1 MTTTNESPGGIRAS
15 DHDRERV
22 AGILRAA
29 TAEGLLTLAEADE
42 RLAAAYGA
50 RYRHELDPLTA
61 DLPDGGRPL
70 YAASP
75 EGAAQRGEFHIWAR
89 TRLVWHAAAVAVIAG
104 AAITGWALSGT
115 THFFPTPILIIGGLS
130 LLLHARRIGW
140 FGRGAWSG
148 PGWHGGGWSG
158 PGWGRPGGYRPGGAG
173 GPGLSRDG
181 RGRPGRGHALHP
193 REPATCELSTT

>member
-1 MTTTNESPGGIRAS
+1 TNESEGGIRAS
-15 DHDRERV
+15 DDDGDGV
-22 AGILRAA
+22 AGIRRAA

-75 EGAAQRGEFHIWAR
+75 EGAAQRAEFHIWAR
-89 TRLVWHAAAVAVIAG
+89 TRLIWHAAAVAVIAG
-104 AAITGWALSGT
+104 AAITGWALSGA
-115 THFFPTPILIIGGLS
+115 THFFPAPILIIGVLS

-140 FGRGAWSG
+140 CARGAWSG
-148 PGWHGGGWSG
+148 PGLHGGGWA
-158 PGWGRPGGYRPGGAG
+158 RP
-173 GPGLSRDG
+173 G
-181 RGRPGRGHALHP
+181 RGRPRGVPAGRGGPPGRRP
-193 REPATCELSTT
+193 R